1 MPVGLFFLYEVKI
14 HTIFFACDIGGNP
27 SLCFGGGGMSNHD
40 NACISQEE
48 IDRTAHI
55 NMEVCATFVA
65 RMIQKYGHEV
75 LAEIEEMKAKENTN
89 EQ

>member
-1 MPVGLFFLYEVKI
+1 
-14 HTIFFACDIGGNP
+14 
-27 SLCFGGGGMSNHD
+27 MSNHE
-40 NACISQEE
+40 NVSISQEE
-48 IDRTAHI
+48 IDRTARI
-55 NMEVCATFVA
+55 NMEVCVTFVA

>member
-1 MPVGLFFLYEVKI
+1 MSIEEMKAV
-14 HTIFFACDIGGNP
+14 DISTVEPEELP
-27 SLCFGGGGMSNHD
+27 SRD
-40 NACISQEE
+40 E
-48 IDRTAHI
+48 IDRTTRI

-75 LAEIEEMKAKENTN
+75 LAEIEEMKAQENTN

>member
-1 MPVGLFFLYEVKI
+1 MSIEKMKAVDIRTAEANEVLSK
-14 HTIFFACDIGGNP
+14 
-27 SLCFGGGGMSNHD
+27 
-40 NACISQEE
+40 EE
-48 IDRTAHI
+48 IDRTAYI

>member
-1 MPVGLFFLYEVKI
+1 MSIEEMKAVDIRTVEADELFSK
-14 HTIFFACDIGGNP
+14 
-27 SLCFGGGGMSNHD
+27 
-40 NACISQEE
+40 EE
-48 IDRTAHI
+48 IERTARI

-75 LAEIEEMKAKENTN
+75 LMEIEEMKAKKNTN

>member
-1 MPVGLFFLYEVKI
+1 
-14 HTIFFACDIGGNP
+14 
-27 SLCFGGGGMSNHD
+27 MSNHE
-40 NACISQEE
+40 NVSISQEE
-48 IDRTAHI
+48 IDRTARI

>member
-1 MPVGLFFLYEVKI
+1 MSIEEMKAV
-14 HTIFFACDIGGNP
+14 DIRTVEPEELP
-27 SLCFGGGGMSNHD
+27 SRD
-40 NACISQEE
+40 E
-48 IDRTAHI
+48 IDRTTRI

-75 LAEIEEMKAKENTN
+75 LAEIEEMKAQENTN

>member
-1 MPVGLFFLYEVKI
+1 MSIEEIKAVNIRVAKTDELF
-14 HTIFFACDIGGNP
+14 
-27 SLCFGGGGMSNHD
+27 SR
-40 NACISQEE
+40 EE
-48 IDRTAHI
+48 IDRTARI

>member
-1 MPVGLFFLYEVKI
+1 MNI
-14 HTIFFACDIGGNP
+14 
-27 SLCFGGGGMSNHD
+27 
-40 NACISQEE
+40 EE
-48 IDRTAHI
+48 IKAVDIRTVEPGKLLSKKDIERTARI

>member
-1 MPVGLFFLYEVKI
+1 MGIEEIKAVDIRVAKTDELF
-14 HTIFFACDIGGNP
+14 
-27 SLCFGGGGMSNHD
+27 SR
-40 NACISQEE
+40 EE
-48 IDRTAHI
+48 IDRTARI

-75 LAEIEEMKAKENTN
+75 LAEIEEMKAKENMN

>member
-1 MPVGLFFLYEVKI
+1 MSIEEMKAIDIRTVETDGLL
-14 HTIFFACDIGGNP
+14 
-27 SLCFGGGGMSNHD
+27 SR
-40 NACISQEE
+40 EE
-48 IDRTAHI
+48 IERTARI

>member
-1 MPVGLFFLYEVKI
+1 MSIEEMKAV
-14 HTIFFACDIGGNP
+14 DIRTVEPGKLL
-27 SLCFGGGGMSNHD
+27 SKED
-40 NACISQEE
+40 IE
-48 IDRTAHI
+48 RTARI

>member
-1 MPVGLFFLYEVKI
+1 MHI
-14 HTIFFACDIGGNP
+14 ISFACDIGGNP

-40 NACISQEE
+40 NASISQEE
-48 IDRTAHI
+48 IDRTARI

>member
-1 MPVGLFFLYEVKI
+1 MSIEEMKAVDIRTAEADEVLSK
-14 HTIFFACDIGGNP
+14 D
-27 SLCFGGGGMSNHD
+27 
-40 NACISQEE
+40 E
-48 IDRTAHI
+48 IDRTARI

>member
-1 MPVGLFFLYEVKI
+1 MNIEEMKAV
-14 HTIFFACDIGGNP
+14 DIRTVEPGKLL
-27 SLCFGGGGMSNHD
+27 SKED
-40 NACISQEE
+40 IE
-48 IDRTAHI
+48 RTARI

-75 LAEIEEMKAKENTN
+75 LAETEEMKAKENTN

>member
-1 MPVGLFFLYEVKI
+1 
-14 HTIFFACDIGGNP
+14 
-27 SLCFGGGGMSNHD
+27 
-40 NACISQEE
+40 
-48 IDRTAHI
+48 
-55 NMEVCATFVA
+55 MEVCATFVA

>member
-1 MPVGLFFLYEVKI
+1 
-14 HTIFFACDIGGNP
+14 
-27 SLCFGGGGMSNHD
+27 MSNHE
-40 NACISQEE
+40 NVSISQEE
-48 IDRTAHI
+48 IDRTARI
-55 NMEVCATFVA
+55 NMEVCAAFVA

>member
-1 MPVGLFFLYEVKI
+1 MSIEEMKAV
-14 HTIFFACDIGGNP
+14 DIRTVETDGP
-27 SLCFGGGGMSNHD
+27 LSR
-40 NACISQEE
+40 EE
-48 IDRTAHI
+48 IERTARI

-75 LAEIEEMKAKENTN
+75 LMEIEEMKAKKNTN

>member
-1 MPVGLFFLYEVKI
+1 MSIEEIKAVDIRVAKTDELF
-14 HTIFFACDIGGNP
+14 
-27 SLCFGGGGMSNHD
+27 SR
-40 NACISQEE
+40 EE
-48 IDRTAHI
+48 IDRTTRI